1 MRVEGNAVRIAQG
14 PGWVFGDVALL
25 FNSPRTASVVAAT
38 DVVLWALDRV
48 TFLRFVMKHAQG
60 AHTLRFV
67 RKVRVQPAA
76 IVHVSACPS
85 LVQAL
90 LRDWLSAGTLA
101 RRKPSEILVG
111 GITFAFDCYS
121 RMVSRLRAGHCC
133 CAVLCA
139 GAPAEGS
146 LRQ

>member
-1 MRVEGNAVRIAQG
+1 MVAGAEESMRVEGNAVRIAQG

-67 RKVRVQPAA
+67 RKV
-76 IVHVSACPS
+76 C
-85 LVQAL
+85 
-90 LRDWLSAGTLA
+90 LSVK
-101 RRKPSEILVG
+101 R
-111 GITFAFDCYS
+111 F
-121 RMVSRLRAGHCC
+121 
-133 CAVLCA
+133 
-139 GAPAEGS
+139 
-146 LRQ
+146 

>member
-1 MRVEGNAVRIAQG
+1 MRVEGNAVRIAQS

-76 IVHVSACPS
+76 VVHLE
-85 LVQAL
+85 LVVAQA
-90 LRDWLSAGTLA
+90 DS
-101 RRKPSEILVG
+101 
-111 GITFAFDCYS
+111 
-121 RMVSRLRAGHCC
+121 
-133 CAVLCA
+133 VL
-139 GAPAEGS
+139 GPA
-146 LRQ
+146 

>member
-1 MRVEGNAVRIAQG
+1 MEGNALRIPQG

-67 RKVRVQPAA
+67 RKVRWFRMRGCWRRW
-76 IVHVSACPS
+76 AC
-85 LVQAL
+85 
-90 LRDWLSAGTLA
+90 
-101 RRKPSEILVG
+101 
-111 GITFAFDCYS
+111 AFVDF
-121 RMVSRLRAGHCC
+121 C
-133 CAVLCA
+133 CA
-139 GAPAEGS
+139 
-146 LRQ
+146 RF